1 MLESE
6 VVDRHTSGGG
16 AICRINFRTPLAN
29 LSHCKPSHDV
39 LRTVARFTAQRIE
52 NKAIVDS
59 RLRPQW
65 CFHLANITEMEEMFH
80 CKLDALIRSFAF
92 EKRFSCQHKSARI
105 MGPLTLT
112 LTLTLSTPW
121 MHAGVHRVQ
130 VWWRSGH
137 LPAISDGQ
145 CKFSTSVHCSV
156 TKWQTDYNTSLPLA
170 GEVTSPVYATT
181 ILRICVSDILC
192 TLSKRLNTSS
202 YFLHQQL
209 IPYCYSSCCS
219 SKKA

>member
-39 LRTVARFTAQRIE
+39 LRTLARFTAPRIE

-65 CFHLANITEMEEMFH
+65 CFHLANITEMEEMFDY
-80 CKLDALIRSFAF
+80 KLDALIRSFAF

-105 MGPLTLT
+105 TGPLTL
-112 LTLTLSTPW
+112 STTW
-121 MHAGVHRVQ
+121 MHADLESIVCKFG
-130 VWWRSGH
+130 GD
-137 LPAISDGQ
+137 PAIACD
-145 CKFSTSVHCSV
+145 KWWSVQIQY
-156 TKWQTDYNTSLPLA
+156 K
-170 GEVTSPVYATT
+170 
-181 ILRICVSDILC
+181 C
-192 TLSKRLNTSS
+192 TL
-202 YFLHQQL
+202 
-209 IPYCYSSCCS
+209 
-219 SKKA
+219 